1 MPLWPYLEMPGCCLI
16 ATADAEVDVITGVQ
30 SCDASF
36 FDVEEEKWHLDT
48 LVTQSLQMLRL
59 FSVFL
64 SRFPLLCVSVV
75 LVALA
80 YHQLCNNKSLL
91 SIGSLLF
98 LSPPSRSWI
107 MLRWLS
113 RLAGEEQSRSS
124 PGAADSPR
132 SKFRRRALAV
142 TDDEKY
148 VFLLFP
154 RKEMSTRTKANQ
166 QTRNKIK

>member
-1 MPLWPYLEMPGCCLI
+1 MASRYISYTVSADVASLLCFSFTVPPFVCECCSRCSCVPSTLLQQKPPLHWF
-16 ATADAEVDVITGVQ
+16 
-30 SCDASF
+30 SS
-36 FDVEEEKWHLDT
+36 
-48 LVTQSLQMLRL
+48 
-59 FSVFL
+59 FSVASKSIVNNVTL
-64 SRFPLLCVSVV
+64 TVASRGRR
-75 LVALA
+75 A
-80 YHQLCNNKSLL
+80 
-91 SIGSLLF
+91 
-98 LSPPSRSWI
+98 
-107 MLRWLS
+107 
-113 RLAGEEQSRSS
+113 EQIV